1 MKECNNS
8 IEELLRDFEE
18 LQIKEI
24 VKQLHTNTGVP
35 TASVGSNFFNP
46 KN

>member
-1 MKECNNS
+1 MNEYKNS

-24 VKQLHTNTGVP
+24 VKQVNTNIRAPTG
-35 TASVGSNFFNP
+35 SVESNFFNL
-46 KN
+46 